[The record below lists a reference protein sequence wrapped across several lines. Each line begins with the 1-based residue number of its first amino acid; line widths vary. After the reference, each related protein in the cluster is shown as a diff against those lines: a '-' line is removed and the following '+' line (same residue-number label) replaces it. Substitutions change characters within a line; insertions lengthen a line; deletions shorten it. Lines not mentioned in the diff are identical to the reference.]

1 MIKITQVRDGGN
13 HVTQSTLTLD
23 AWVERMKEE
32 VKTCPVTMFRSQLRH
47 FLPGDHCEAADKLP
61 KMMPAAEFRK
71 TEGGQCMKAYNGLVE
86 LTVGPLAGRAEVEQV
101 KREAWKLPQTRC
113 AFMGASGHSV
123 KILVAFTRP
132 DNTLPLTRAEAEA
145 FHAHA
150 YIMAVKCYQ
159 PQLSFDI
166 RPKEPFLEQ
175 YSRLSYDPDVLYR
188 PDSVQFYLSQP
199 MGMPDEMA
207 LHTEPAVS
215 GQRPLERALGS
226 YETADALSMLFEAAL
241 RQAYIDLDKPDPADE
256 KSSYSWDTLLSQLAL
271 NCFRSGIPEEAVVSR
286 ARFRHFARK
295 PLELVRQVVRNVYSR
310 RQDFGSKCALSR

>member
-47 FLPGDHCEAADKLP
+47 VLPGDHCEAADKLP

-132 DNTLPLTRAEAEA
+132 DNTLPLTRAGGGSVSCSCLHHGGEVLPAP
-145 FHAHA
+145 
-150 YIMAVKCYQ
+150 VV
-159 PQLSFDI
+159 I
-166 RPKEPFLEQ
+166 RYPSQGTFPGTIFTPFL
-175 YSRLSYDPDVLYR
+175 
-188 PDSVQFYLSQP
+188 
-199 MGMPDEMA
+199 
-207 LHTEPAVS
+207 
-215 GQRPLERALGS
+215 
-226 YETADALSMLFEAAL
+226 
-241 RQAYIDLDKPDPADE
+241 
-256 KSSYSWDTLLSQLAL
+256 
-271 NCFRSGIPEEAVVSR
+271 
-286 ARFRHFARK
+286 
-295 PLELVRQVVRNVYSR
+295 
-310 RQDFGSKCALSR
+310 

>member
-32 VKTCPVTMFRSQLRH
+32 VKTYPVTMFRSQLRH

-132 DNTLPLTRAEAEA
+132 DKYAAPYPCGGGSVSCSCLHHGGEVLPAP
-145 FHAHA
+145 
-150 YIMAVKCYQ
+150 VV
-159 PQLSFDI
+159 I
-166 RPKEPFLEQ
+166 RYPSQGTFPGTIFTPFL
-175 YSRLSYDPDVLYR
+175 
-188 PDSVQFYLSQP
+188 
-199 MGMPDEMA
+199 
-207 LHTEPAVS
+207 
-215 GQRPLERALGS
+215 
-226 YETADALSMLFEAAL
+226 
-241 RQAYIDLDKPDPADE
+241 
-256 KSSYSWDTLLSQLAL
+256 
-271 NCFRSGIPEEAVVSR
+271 
-286 ARFRHFARK
+286 
-295 PLELVRQVVRNVYSR
+295 
-310 RQDFGSKCALSR
+310 

>member
-159 PQLSFDI
+159 PLLPFAI
-166 RPKEPFLEQ
+166 TLKEPSLTQ
-175 YSRLSYDPDVLYR
+175 SCRMTLDGYPYYNPAGLRAVL
-188 PDSVQFYLSQP
+188 PV
-199 MGMPDEMA
+199 
-207 LHTEPAVS
+207 
-215 GQRPLERALGS
+215 
-226 YETADALSMLFEAAL
+226 TAYGDA
-241 RQAYIDLDKPDPADE
+241 R
-256 KSSYSWDTLLSQLAL
+256 
-271 NCFRSGIPEEAVVSR
+271 
-286 ARFRHFARK
+286 
-295 PLELVRQVVRNVYSR
+295 
-310 RQDFGSKCALSR
+310 

>member
-32 VKTCPVTMFRSQLRH
+32 VKTCPVTMFRTQLRH

-132 DNTLPLTRAEAEA
+132 DNTLPLTPCGGGSVSCSCLHHGGEVLPAP
-145 FHAHA
+145 
-150 YIMAVKCYQ
+150 VV
-159 PQLSFDI
+159 I
-166 RPKEPFLEQ
+166 RYPSQGTFPGTIFTPFL
-175 YSRLSYDPDVLYR
+175 
-188 PDSVQFYLSQP
+188 
-199 MGMPDEMA
+199 
-207 LHTEPAVS
+207 
-215 GQRPLERALGS
+215 
-226 YETADALSMLFEAAL
+226 
-241 RQAYIDLDKPDPADE
+241 
-256 KSSYSWDTLLSQLAL
+256 
-271 NCFRSGIPEEAVVSR
+271 
-286 ARFRHFARK
+286 
-295 PLELVRQVVRNVYSR
+295 
-310 RQDFGSKCALSR
+310 

>member
-32 VKTCPVTMFRSQLRH
+32 VKTYPVTMFRSQLRH

-145 FHAHA
+145 HGGEVLPAP
-150 YIMAVKCYQ
+150 VV
-159 PQLSFDI
+159 I
-166 RPKEPFLEQ
+166 RYPSQGTFPGTIFTPFL
-175 YSRLSYDPDVLYR
+175 
-188 PDSVQFYLSQP
+188 
-199 MGMPDEMA
+199 
-207 LHTEPAVS
+207 
-215 GQRPLERALGS
+215 
-226 YETADALSMLFEAAL
+226 
-241 RQAYIDLDKPDPADE
+241 
-256 KSSYSWDTLLSQLAL
+256 
-271 NCFRSGIPEEAVVSR
+271 
-286 ARFRHFARK
+286 
-295 PLELVRQVVRNVYSR
+295 
-310 RQDFGSKCALSR
+310 